1 MRSLFGSRR
10 LLVLCAFLAVNA
22 GAAEYIPMYQLSLLG
37 GQYFFGGGKSS
48 LNGNAVGNVSP
59 AVKFNDHWTLLPT
72 YAVEYQGT
80 KPVTDPV
87 GSGTLFQ
94 QRMDHR
100 VSVSGLYSDPGG
112 RWRVKQSASYKRE
125 FMKETRDEAW
135 GRGLFDYHKAG
146 VGFEVEDVYKDPFS
160 IRLGYDFYYI
170 KFPYFQ
176 SLESKAGVDPSGN
189 RLGRETAGSNVLDT
203 INNQFSLAVSRP
215 FPYNDPKV
223 ALSANYNVNFQ
234 RFIDQ
239 NLVNRAGQFQS
250 SRRQDITQNL
260 GLSVVRPMNV
270 SIFGGPYRLSN
281 RFGVGASYN
290 GSNQNSFDAG
300 RAKFI
305 PDAYSYASY
314 YVGPSWNLGW
324 GPERMPAW
332 VSLGFTY
339 SRIQYL
345 GRLAQDGG
353 GIYLTDKQSTD
364 RYHLSLG
371 YGYPIA
377 PNFSLKA
384 SANFLWAASNQ
395 KFETTYKYTYST
407 ANYLL
412 GFSYDY

>member
-10 LLVLCAFLAVNA
+10 LFVLCGLLAVNA
-22 GAAEYIPMYQLSLLG
+22 GAVEYIPMYQLSLLG
-37 GQYFFGGGKSS
+37 GQYFFAGTKSS
-48 LNGNAVGNVSP
+48 VNGNANGSVSP
-59 AVKFNDHWTLLPT
+59 AVKFNDRWTLLPT
-72 YAVEYQGT
+72 YSVDYQGT

-100 VSVSGLYSDPGG
+100 VAVSGLYSAPGG
-112 RWRVKQSASYKRE
+112 RWRFKQTGSYKRE

-135 GRGLFDYHKAG
+135 GRGLFDYHKVG

-160 IRLGYDFYYI
+160 VRLGYDFYYI
-170 KFPYFQ
+170 KFPYFK
-176 SLESKAGVDPSGN
+176 SLESQAGVDPNGN
-189 RLGRETAGSNVLDT
+189 PLGRETAGAEVLDT
-203 INNQFSLAVSRP
+203 VNNQFSVAVSRP

-223 ALSANYNVNFQ
+223 ALAANYSVNLQ
-234 RFIDQ
+234 RFMDQ
-239 NLVNRAGQFQS
+239 KLVNRAGQFQS
-250 SRRQDITQNL
+250 SLRQDVSQNV
-260 GLSVVRPMNV
+260 GVSVLRPMSV
-270 SIFGGPYRLSN
+270 SLFGDSYRLGN

-290 GSNQNSFDAG
+290 GSNQNTFDPG
-300 RAKFI
+300 RAKFV
-305 PDAYSYASY
+305 PDAYSYSSFYA
-314 YVGPSWNLGW
+314 GPSWNLSW
-324 GPERMPAW
+324 GSDKQPTW

-339 SRIQYL
+339 SRLQYL
-345 GRLAQDGG
+345 GRLVQDGNG
-353 GIYLTDKQSTD
+353 AYQDQTQATD
-364 RYHLSLG
+364 RYHLALG

-384 SANFLWAASNQ
+384 SANFLWANSNQ